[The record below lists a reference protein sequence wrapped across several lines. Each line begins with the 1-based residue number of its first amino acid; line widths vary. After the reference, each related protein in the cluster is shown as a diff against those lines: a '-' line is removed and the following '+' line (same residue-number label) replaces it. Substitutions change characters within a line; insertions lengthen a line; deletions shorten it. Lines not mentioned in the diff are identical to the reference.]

1 MGVLYFYEF
10 LQRFFDKISSILKK
24 NRRHCLKEPLYNQT
38 CVLFLVF
45 LFCELLMNANPNNL
59 QELEFALTLFLM
71 SPIEKEIGVKL

>member
-1 MGVLYFYEF
+1 MRYY
-10 LQRFFDKISSILKK
+10 LKGSL
-24 NRRHCLKEPLYNQT
+24 NNQT